1 MPNDFKRIC
10 RQQEDCNEAGR
21 LGAGSDSVGCNEV
34 HFIINP
40 CNAMFSNNL
49 VLFVRLQEQRLM
61 QGIKQS

>member
-1 MPNDFKRIC
+1 MKL
-10 RQQEDCNEAGR
+10 AGWVQ
-21 LGAGSDSVGCNEV
+21 GSDSVGCNEV